1 MNILVINAGS
11 SSLKYQL
18 IDMTTESVRAK
29 GNVERIGLDGSV
41 LKHQYNGNGKA
52 EIKQDVQDHLEA
64 FKLVIKAITDP
75 EYGVIKDISKISAVG
90 HRMVNGGERF
100 IDPILLTDEI
110 IETMKNEVIE
120 FAPLH
125 NPGALMGMEAC
136 RKLMPDTPMVV
147 VVDTEFFKTLPRYA
161 YMYGLPY
168 DVYTQYKIRRYGA
181 HGTSHKYVSLRA
193 AKMLGKAPEEVKLI
207 TCHLGNGSSISAVSH
222 GKAIDTSMGFTPLEG
237 LIMGT
242 RSGDLDPAVVTYL
255 MEKKGMSPSEMND
268 YLNKESGILGISGV
282 SSDLRDVEDAA
293 VAGNERAQLAMDML
307 CYRAKKYIGSYIA
320 ALNGVDALV
329 FTAGIGENNATVRN
343 GICQGL
349 ENLGIKLDLEKNKVR
364 GIEADI
370 SAEDSKVKVFV
381 VPTNE
386 ELMIARETRS
396 IVEGQN

>member
-18 IDMTTESVRAK
+18 IDMTTEAVRAK

-41 LKHQYNGNGKA
+41 LKHQYNGNGKV

-64 FKLVIKAITDP
+64 FKLVIRAITDP
-75 EYGVIKDISKISAVG
+75 EYGVIKDISEISAVG

-100 IDPILLTDEI
+100 IDPMLLTDEI

-147 VVDTEFFKTLPRYA
+147 VLDTEFFKTLPRYA

-193 AKMLGKAPEEVKLI
+193 AEMLGKQPEEIKLI
-207 TCHLGNGSSISAVSH
+207 TCHLGNGSSVSAVSH

-255 MEKKGMSPSEMND
+255 MEKEGMSPAEMND

-293 VAGNERAQLAMDML
+293 AAGNERAQLAMDML
-307 CYRAKKYIGSYIA
+307 CYRAKKYVGSYIA

-329 FTAGIGENNATVRN
+329 FTAGIGENNATVRK

-349 ENLGIKLDLEKNKVR
+349 ENLGVKLDLEKNKVR

-370 SAEDSKVKVFV
+370 SAKDSNVRVLI

-386 ELMIARETRS
+386 ELMIARETKA
-396 IVEGQN
+396 IVEG

>member
-18 IDMTTESVRAK
+18 IDMTTEAVRAK

-75 EYGVIKDISKISAVG
+75 EYGVIKDISEISAVG

-100 IDPILLTDEI
+100 IDPMLLTDEI

-147 VVDTEFFKTLPRYA
+147 VLDTEFFKTLPRYA

-193 AKMLGKAPEEVKLI
+193 AEMLGKQPEEIKLI
-207 TCHLGNGSSISAVSH
+207 TCHLGNGSSVSAVSH

-255 MEKKGMSPSEMND
+255 MEKEGMSPAEMND

-293 VAGNERAQLAMDML
+293 AAGNERAQLAMDML
-307 CYRAKKYIGSYIA
+307 CYRAKKYVGSYIA

-329 FTAGIGENNATVRN
+329 FTAGIGENNATVRK

-349 ENLGIKLDLEKNKVR
+349 ENLGVKLDLEKNKVR

-370 SAEDSKVKVFV
+370 SAKDSNVRVLI

-386 ELMIARETRS
+386 ELMIARETKA
-396 IVEGQN
+396 IVEG